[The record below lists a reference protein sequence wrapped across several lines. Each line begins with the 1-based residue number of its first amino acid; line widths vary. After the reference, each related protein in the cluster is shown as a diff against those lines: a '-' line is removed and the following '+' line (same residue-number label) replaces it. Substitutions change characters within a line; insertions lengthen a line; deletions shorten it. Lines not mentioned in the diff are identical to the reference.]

1 MKKNPCGVI
10 IRSAEWIM
18 YRRPED
24 ELTNLRSRYAL
35 RQDFEMYLGIPL
47 HVMVMD
53 LDDFK
58 TINEAKG
65 HAFGDSILIKTG
77 NALTE
82 CFKGCHVYRYGND
95 EFLVVGENT
104 PDKNFIS
111 DCAAA
116 KKTLEESDI
125 SFSAGYVYG
134 EPKEIPELR
143 SMISQADEMLYEAK
157 KAGNDQFRGKEFDRN
172 YVTATKE
179 GENRTERRR

>member
-1 MKKNPCGVI
+1 
-10 IRSAEWIM
+10 
-18 YRRPED
+18 
-24 ELTNLRSRYAL
+24 
-35 RQDFEMYLGIPL
+35 MYLDIPL

-58 TINEAKG
+58 TINETKG
-65 HAFGDSILIKTG
+65 HAFGDSILVKTG

-104 PDKNFIS
+104 PGKDFIA
-111 DCAAA
+111 DCAAV

-134 EPKEIPELR
+134 APKEIPELR